1 MLLGVCGSG
10 WGVVDILVVRC
21 KLCAI
26 WHRGV
31 VVDRDR
37 LIGGLVGDGGVMVGR
52 LVQGLGFRYVG
63 DGLVEARDKVA

>member
-37 LIGGLVGDGGVMVGR
+37 LIGGLVGDGG
-52 LVQGLGFRYVG
+52 
-63 DGLVEARDKVA
+63 